1 MTTLGRLAAGFLA
14 ACAHIALWPARV
26 AAARAV
32 FAQLAAMDGRELAD
46 IGLTAQDLRDATAL
60 RLHEDPSSQLA
71 GRAEEARR
79 RAGERRPQVRPTRKP
94 LASRGWA
101 RTGS

>member
-1 MTTLGRLAAGFLA
+1 MTTLGRIAAGFLA
-14 ACAHIALWPARV
+14 WSAHVALWPARV

-60 RLHEDPSSQLA
+60 RLHEDPTIVLGA
-71 GRAEEARR
+71 RAREARL
-79 RAGERRPQVRPTRKP
+79 RACERRPPVRTARKP
-94 LASRGWA
+94 FASWAWA